1 MLAGFSKFLHV
12 IPPLNFLSYNL
23 IPFERKKFIMSTE
36 LHPLPEEEKGDAT
49 KKNSEISLPNIERP
63 DGPFEHS
70 GETAGWTKEEKE
82 EKAEGDQQQAGKEQK
97 S

>member
-1 MLAGFSKFLHV
+1 MHAGFSKFLHV
-12 IPPLNFLSYNL
+12 IPQLNFLSYNL
-23 IPFERKKFIMSTE
+23 IPFERKKIIMSTE

-97 S
+97 D